1 MRLCSLAYVTVH
13 DEGLHLCIEIRPP
26 EVASQQIKSARN
38 AEMSRVRRIVMMS
51 NTLVSEV

>member
-26 EVASQQIKSARN
+26 EVVSQKIKSARN
-38 AEMSRVRRIVMMS
+38 AEMSRVRRVVIEQYIGV
-51 NTLVSEV
+51 